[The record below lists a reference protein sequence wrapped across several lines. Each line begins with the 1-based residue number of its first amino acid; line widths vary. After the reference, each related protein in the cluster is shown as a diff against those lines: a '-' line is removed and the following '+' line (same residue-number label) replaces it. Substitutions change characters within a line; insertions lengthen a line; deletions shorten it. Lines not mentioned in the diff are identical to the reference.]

1 MKKNNILQVFSSSFW
16 GGGEL
21 YVYDLSKRLI
31 EDHHKV
37 ICISK
42 KSRIITDKLESAN
55 IPYYNLPLCGV
66 FDLFSALKISKI
78 IREESIDIIH
88 VHNFKT
94 LFPIVYAKIISKKK
108 PKIILSRHLI
118 KMAKNNPLYN
128 FLYSKID
135 KIIFVS
141 NMAREEFFL
150 SNPRIE
156 KSKTLV
162 IHNSIKPKEK
172 HNYTFNIK
180 EEYNINNDALL
191 VTFTGRIVPDKGV
204 DILIKAFSKLKSKNT
219 YLIIA
224 GSGEEEYLNELN
236 KLVVDNNLTSRVI
249 FLGFVGDI
257 KSVINQSDIGVF
269 PSVWREPF
277 GLSIIEFMQEGKAV
291 ITTNNG
297 AQKEYIINNETGI
310 LVEPGNVEQLSNS
323 LETLINNKQLREE
336 IGQKGKI
343 YFEKELSYEQFYKKI
358 ISTYNI

>member
-21 YVYDLSKRLI
+21 YVFDLSKRLI
-31 EDHHKV
+31 EDNHKV
-37 ICISK
+37 VCISK
-42 KSRIITDKLESAN
+42 KSRIIADKLESSN
-55 IPYYNLPLCGV
+55 IPYYNLPLNGV
-66 FDLFSALKISKI
+66 FDFYSSFKIRKI
-78 IREESIDIIH
+78 IIEENIDIIH
-88 VHNFKT
+88 VHNFIT
-94 LFPIVYAKIISKKK
+94 LFPVVYAKILSKRK

-118 KMAKNNPLYN
+118 KKAKNNPLYN

-141 NMAREEFFL
+141 NMAREEFYL

-162 IHNSIKPKEK
+162 IHNSIKPQEINN
-172 HNYTFNIK
+172 HTLNIR
-180 EEYNINNDALL
+180 EEYNLNNDALI

-204 DILIKAFSKLKSKNT
+204 DVLIKAFSQLKSENT

-224 GSGEEEYLNELN
+224 GSGKEEYLKELN
-236 KLVVDNNLTSRVI
+236 KLVAENNLTSRVI
-249 FLGFVGDI
+249 FLGFVRDI
-257 KSVINQSDIGVF
+257 PTLINQSDIGVF

-277 GLSIIEFMQEGKAV
+277 GLSIIEFMQEGRPV

-297 AQKEYIINNETGI
+297 AQKEYIINNLTGI
-310 LVEPGNVEQLSNS
+310 LVEPGNINQLSNS
-323 LETLINNKQLREE
+323 LGTLINNKQLREE
-336 IGQKGKI
+336 IGQKGRF

-358 ISTYNI
+358 LSTYNS